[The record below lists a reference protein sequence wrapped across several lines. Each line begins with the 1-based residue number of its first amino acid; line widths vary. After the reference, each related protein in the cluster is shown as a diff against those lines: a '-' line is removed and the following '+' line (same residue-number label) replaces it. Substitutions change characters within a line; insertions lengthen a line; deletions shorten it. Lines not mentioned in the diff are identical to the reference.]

1 MLGEEES
8 SVFPDVVEPQADK
21 SSEPEEDDDVP
32 TRGFLK
38 RQAQVI
44 VDAKSKKK
52 SFRVTTA
59 TKDFG
64 KYK

>member
-1 MLGEEES
+1 M
-8 SVFPDVVEPQADK
+8 FPDVAEPQPDK

-52 SFRVTTA
+52 SFRISTA

-64 KYK
+64 KFK